1 MTTAKK
7 AYLAVSGGLI
17 AVGVVLAALGFALS
31 GFDPKVFSAS
41 YDARTGTLELG
52 GVEVED
58 VSGLP
63 LLEQL
68 SELGGVEFGSRV
80 S

>member
-7 AYLAVSGGLI
+7 IYLAVSGGLI
-17 AVGVVLAALGFALS
+17 AVGVVLAALGFVLS
-31 GFDPKVFSAS
+31 GFDPEVFTAS
-41 YDARTGTLELG
+41 YDVRIGVLELG

-58 VSGLP
+58 ASGLP
-63 LLEQL
+63 LLGQL
-68 SELGGVEFGSRV
+68 LELGDIEIGSRA